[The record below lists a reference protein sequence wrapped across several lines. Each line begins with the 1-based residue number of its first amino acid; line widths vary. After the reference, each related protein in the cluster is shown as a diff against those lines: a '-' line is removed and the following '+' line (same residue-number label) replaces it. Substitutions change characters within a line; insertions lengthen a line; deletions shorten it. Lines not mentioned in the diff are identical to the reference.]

1 MGIIFGCMVLLRHS
15 EPPCWSLQ
23 RSDVANATGHHDRD
37 HAPAIGISRPHPNES
52 SSPLIEGIS
61 NIRRLLGVTMPSI
74 NPQETAFEDI
84 YSRDSGQWA
93 FHYTTDPLTRYL
105 RDRRLK
111 IALDLIERVG
121 RISLATQSALVVCGG
136 VGGEGTYLCNRGLL
150 DVTISDFSAKSLS
163 LCNELDPRLKTL
175 QLNSESLDLPDNSYD
190 LVLVQDGLHH
200 LSRPV
205 LGFTEMLRV
214 ARNAIV
220 VIEPHFGLAGRL
232 LGTTWEQ
239 QGDAINYVF
248 RWNRAILEQSTR
260 SYLLSDSTQI
270 IAMRLWDHNLMV
282 GKIVNHLPP
291 RNRLFGAKSFYKTL
305 EPFSSF
311 GNMMVGVVLK
321 T

>member
-1 MGIIFGCMVLLRHS
+1 
-15 EPPCWSLQ
+15 
-23 RSDVANATGHHDRD
+23 
-37 HAPAIGISRPHPNES
+37 
-52 SSPLIEGIS
+52 
-61 NIRRLLGVTMPSI
+61 MPSI
-74 NPQETAFEDI
+74 KAQETAFDNI
-84 YSRDSGQWA
+84 YNRDSSQWA
-93 FHYTTDPLTRYL
+93 GHYTKDPLTRYL
-105 RDRRLK
+105 RDRRLT

-121 RISLATQSALVVCGG
+121 CISLATQSVLVVCGG

-150 DVTISDFSAKSLS
+150 DVTIADFSAKSLS
-163 LCNELDPRLKTL
+163 LCNKFDPRLKTL
-175 QLNSESLDLPDNSYD
+175 QLNTESLDLPDNSYD

-220 VIEPHFGLAGRL
+220 VIEPHLGFVGRL

-260 SYLLSDSTQI
+260 SYLLSDSTEV
-270 IAMRLWDHNLMV
+270 IATRLWDHNLVV

-291 RNRLFGAKSFYKTL
+291 RTRLFAAKCLYKTL
-305 EPFSSF
+305 NPLSSF

-321 T
+321 K